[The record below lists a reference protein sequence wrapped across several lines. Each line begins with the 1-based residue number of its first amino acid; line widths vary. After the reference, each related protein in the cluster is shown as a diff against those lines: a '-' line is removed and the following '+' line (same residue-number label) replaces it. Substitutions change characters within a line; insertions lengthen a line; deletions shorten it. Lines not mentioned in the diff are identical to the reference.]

1 MADIKNIFLQ
11 HSIIPRRIRKLISI
25 YLILFLVINPVYQQ
39 VMAVDIDLSEL
50 GKFKG
55 EAVGDDAGIS
65 VSSAGDINNDGYDD
79 FLIGADGND
88 PGGAAYLIYGA
99 MTTFSG
105 NITLSTSN
113 AKFIG
118 EAAADGAGISVSSA
132 GDVNNDG
139 YVDFLIGAEG
149 NSAGGFSA
157 GAAYL
162 IYGSTTTFSGTI
174 TLNSVNAAKFIG
186 EAINDFAG
194 HSVSSA
200 GDVNNDGYDDFLIG
214 AYGNDPGGA
223 AYLIYGATTTFS
235 GNITLSTSNAKFRGE
250 AAGDSAGRSVSS
262 AGDVNNDGY
271 DDFLVGA
278 YGNNA
283 GGNDAGA
290 AYLIYGST
298 TTFSGNITLSTS
310 NAKFRGEAADDGAG
324 GSVSSAGDVNNDGY
338 DDFMIGAGYN
348 NNAGG
353 IDAGAAYLIYGSTTT
368 FSGNIT
374 LSTSNAKF
382 IGEAAADSAGIS
394 VSRAGDVNNDGYNDF
409 LIGAYGNNAG
419 GEDAGAAY
427 LIYGSTTTFS
437 GNITLSTS
445 NAKFIGEAAGNTA
458 GIFVSSAGDV
468 NNDGYDDLLVGAN
481 FYYGSVKGAAYLGYL
496 FLDADGDGVV
506 EEPLVDSDEED
517 NCPSIA
523 NADQIDT
530 DNDDAGDACD
540 SDDDNDSV
548 ADGSDAFPLD
558 SAESVD
564 TDSDSIG
571 NNADTDDDNDGVSDS
586 IENNLGT
593 NSLDNTV
600 IPEKIHSVYFS
611 IDKDE
616 SIVTIVN
623 NTNTTK
629 SITYVIYNAIGTIVT
644 TVNSSVNPKSS
655 LNINLLDSS
664 IVNSMAGQ
672 TEGSAEI
679 YYTSSSLDI
688 IANTIMTDNDETR
701 TSPFLH
707 TEDISSDTLSGVW
720 FIKTEGSGKV
730 YLTNTSK
737 NNVTLQ
743 LNFTDKDG
751 ISLSSS
757 SIPMSANSTQ
767 SIDIPF
773 DQKLGIVT
781 AIISSGNP
789 GDLIGQIVTTDEKTG
804 NTDHIL
810 IDASLQQSNEE
821 AKGKNNMGNKAC
833 SIFMKPEVNGIETK
847 GYVVLGNLTS
857 EARLAY
863 TSIWTKEGDTI
874 SLSEKSIP
882 ANGVIKQKIYGLTE
896 DKILG
901 IQVYHEGSGFSVV
914 GNVYV
919 SSNNAP
925 KIGNSYLLKD
935 KSPSD
940 LTNESKGYNRDFD
953 TTNDTKSRLVVQNL
967 SSSTRNV
974 TADIYDENGNL
985 AGTKT
990 IAVNK
995 KKAKSVNIG
1004 NTINDQT
1011 VLGHV
1016 EMSHDGIAGDV
1027 KGNVVVTNTSLG
1039 TEYVS
1044 PILDQESQS

>member
-310 NAKFRGEAADDGAG
+310 NAKF
-324 GSVSSAGDVNNDGY
+324 
-338 DDFMIGAGYN
+338 
-348 NNAGG
+348 
-353 IDAGAAYLIYGSTTT
+353 
-368 FSGNIT
+368 
-374 LSTSNAKF
+374 
-382 IGEAAADSAGIS
+382 
-394 VSRAGDVNNDGYNDF
+394 
-409 LIGAYGNNAG
+409 
-419 GEDAGAAY
+419 
-427 LIYGSTTTFS
+427 
-437 GNITLSTS
+437 
-445 NAKFIGEAAGNTA
+445 IGEAAGNTA

-468 NNDGYDDLLVGAN
+468 NNDGYVDLLVGAN